1 MSSSS
6 ATETVERVCLNLRV
20 SKSVKEAYESV
31 IAEEY
36 GRKRP
41 YTGTELERELRFA
54 LGEGT
59 VSDLYDAVSD
69 LGEAFGE
76 APREKKNLS
85 TPNDETAVVGYRV
98 SESVRRGIMSLASG
112 TTCTN
117 PGEFVER
124 IMQSYAAGE
133 SVDERLINLTDRIK
147 QATDHKFNDDLSA
160 IEKRTKAIA
169 AEIDADEF
177 TIDDFDEA
185 VEEVPK
191 ITPSRHIREQ
201 YLSRVLDELDAT
213 WLDRDWNTHI
223 FTTRDDV
230 PPEAERDHRNKPYL
244 LMDNADKRLAIK
256 TGFIESSDNVYTES
270 EAMGALQNKPQPK
283 TVRKLMRQIG
293 ETDGFRYRDGSDRR
307 TRNADDVL
315 RMNRDAALSSSDHD
329 DLARVLM
336 DTDGTQWVQ
345 EIAGW
350 LSDLPSLPNDA
361 AIKHKIAYNTT
372 DYNVRALDN
381 KSNFL
386 DAITDEQVA
395 RVQQYAA
402 DSTEEAAS
410 TPVEGRGNTGE
421 TTIQQP
427 DNGQNK
433 SVEASSSTTPARTD
447 GGHKDE

>member
-1 MSSSS
+1 
-6 ATETVERVCLNLRV
+6 
-20 SKSVKEAYESV
+20 
-31 IAEEY
+31 
-36 GRKRP
+36 
-41 YTGTELERELRFA
+41 
-54 LGEGT
+54 
-59 VSDLYDAVSD
+59 
-69 LGEAFGE
+69 
-76 APREKKNLS
+76 
-85 TPNDETAVVGYRV
+85 
-98 SESVRRGIMSLASG
+98 
-112 TTCTN
+112 
-117 PGEFVER
+117 
-124 IMQSYAAGE
+124 MQSYAAGE

-177 TIDDFDEA
+177 TIDDFNEA
-185 VEEVPK
+185 VEAVPK

-213 WLDRDWNTHI
+213 WHPNNPVL
-223 FTTRDDV
+223 FTTKDV

-244 LMDNADKRLAIK
+244 LMDNGDKRLAIK

-293 ETDGFRYRDGSDRR
+293 ETEGFGYKDGSDRK

-315 RMNRDAALSSSDHD
+315 VMNRDAALSSPDHK
-329 DLARVLM
+329 DLAPVLM

-345 EIAGW
+345 KAAE
-350 LSDLPSLPNDA
+350 SLPDNVESFNNA
-361 AIKHKIAYNTT
+361 TAVIKNKIVSATT
-372 DYNVRALDN
+372 DEGLNDT
-381 KSNFL
+381 SNFF

-410 TPVEGRGNTGE
+410 TPVEGRGNTGKN
-421 TTIQQP
+421 TIQQP

-447 GGHKDE
+447 GGERDQ